1 MRVLVWNEREQRLRA
16 FPRICLFLVTYTII
30 FISIPVLVALSAGG
44 LMRSAILRALLVLST
59 VGLILAAAKYLDRRP
74 VREFGIRIDRRWMSD
89 AIVGVIIGGA
99 IPTGTVLMSYFG
111 GWVTVSDTEFNIT
124 TNYLREIGL
133 AITITVSI
141 AVVEELVFRGYIL
154 TNAIEGFDIR
164 WLSQPGI
171 IAAAW
176 GASAILFAM
185 VHPAPS
191 LLQGLHFLGAG
202 LLLGFAYLLSGQI
215 GLSIGIH
222 TGFNFVST
230 YVFPTTLEPSV
241 SVFTLVVGGP
251 TWFIGQSG
259 LLQTALLIPAAFAVI
274 GYVWWQSGSIK
285 IRPEEFY

>member
-1 MRVLVWNEREQRLRA
+1 
-16 FPRICLFLVTYTII
+16 
-30 FISIPVLVALSAGG
+30 
-44 LMRSAILRALLVLST
+44 
-59 VGLILAAAKYLDRRP
+59 
-74 VREFGIRIDRRWMSD
+74 MSD